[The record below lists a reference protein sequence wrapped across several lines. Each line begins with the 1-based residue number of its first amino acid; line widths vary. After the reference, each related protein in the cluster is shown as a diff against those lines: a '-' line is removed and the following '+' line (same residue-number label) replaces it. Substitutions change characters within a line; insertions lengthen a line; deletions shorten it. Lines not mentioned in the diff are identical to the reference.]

1 MGDGLRVREE
11 PADLGDAED
20 NESPTQWEG
29 CKKPGAAL
37 QGLAGGSV
45 SSEWF
50 FSADLE
56 SRHLPGQSQSH
67 QPCSPS

>member
-11 PADLGDAED
+11 PAELGDAED

-29 CKKPGAAL
+29 CKRPGAGL
-37 QGLAGGSV
+37 QSLAGGSV
-45 SSEWF
+45 SSER

-56 SRHLPGQSQSH
+56 SRHLPGQSQNH
-67 QPCSPS
+67 QPCSSS